1 MMKKSNITELNNIIN
16 INDIVVFD
24 DNSTPPDN
32 LEYSIVNEEGIE
44 YHIVYY
50 YVGEFDL
57 IDNTYIH
64 HYNKNKEYLNTLKI
78 TLTEEDKELLQLMCN
93 NYKEIY

>member
-1 MMKKSNITELNNIIN
+1 MTIAELDNIIK
-16 INDIVVFD
+16 IGDIVIFD
-24 DNSTPPDN
+24 EDNSTPPDDTK
-32 LEYSIVNEEGIE
+32 YSIVNEEGIE

-50 YVGEFDL
+50 YVGEFED

-64 HYNKNKEYLNTLKI
+64 HYNRDREYLDTLKI
-78 TLTEEDKELLQLMCN
+78 TLSGEDKELIKVMCN

>member
-1 MMKKSNITELNNIIN
+1 MTIAELDNIIK
-16 INDIVVFD
+16 IGDIVIFD
-24 DNSTPPDN
+24 EDNSTPPDDTK
-32 LEYSIVNEEGIE
+32 YSIVNEEGIE
-44 YHIVYY
+44 YHTVYY

-64 HYNKNKEYLNTLKI
+64 HYNRDREYLDTLKI
-78 TLTEEDKELLQLMCN
+78 TLSGEDKELLQLMCN

>member
-50 YVGEFDL
+50 YVGEFEC

-78 TLTEEDKELLQLMCN
+78 TLTEEDKELLQLMCK

>member
-1 MMKKSNITELNNIIN
+1 MTISELDNIIK
-16 INDIVVFD
+16 IGDIVVFD
-24 DNSTPPDN
+24 DTSTIPDN
-32 LEYSIVNEEGIE
+32 TDYSIVNEEGIE

-50 YVGEFDL
+50 YVGEFVL

-78 TLTEEDKELLQLMCN
+78 TLSEEDKELIQLMCN

>member
-1 MMKKSNITELNNIIN
+1 MTITELDKIIK
-16 INDIVVFD
+16 IGDIVIFD
-24 DNSTPPDN
+24 EDNSTPPDDTK
-32 LEYSIVNEEGIE
+32 YSIVNDEGIE

-64 HYNKNKEYLNTLKI
+64 HYNRDREYLDTLKI
-78 TLTEEDKELLQLMCN
+78 TLSGEDKELIKLMCN

>member
-1 MMKKSNITELNNIIN
+1 MTISELNSIIN
-16 INDIVVFD
+16 IGDVVIFD
-24 DNSTPPDN
+24 ESSTIPDN
-32 LEYSIVNEEGIE
+32 TDFSIVNEEGIE

-50 YVGEFDL
+50 YVGEFEC

-64 HYNKNKEYLNTLKI
+64 HYNRDREYLDTLKI
-78 TLTEEDKELLQLMCN
+78 TLSGEDKELLQLMCN

>member
-1 MMKKSNITELNNIIN
+1 MTITELDKIIK
-16 INDIVVFD
+16 IGDIVIFD
-24 DNSTPPDN
+24 EDNSTPPDDTK
-32 LEYSIVNEEGIE
+32 YSIVNEEGIE

-64 HYNKNKEYLNTLKI
+64 HYNRDREYLDTLKI
-78 TLTEEDKELLQLMCN
+78 TLSGEDKELIKLMCN

>member
-1 MMKKSNITELNNIIN
+1 MTISELDNIIK
-16 INDIVVFD
+16 IGDIVVFD
-24 DNSTPPDN
+24 EDNSTPPDDTK
-32 LEYSIVNEEGIE
+32 YSIVNEEGIE

-57 IDNTYIH
+57 INNTYIH
-64 HYNKNKEYLNTLKI
+64 HYNRDREYLDTLKI
-78 TLTEEDKELLQLMCN
+78 TLSGEDKELLQLMCN

>member
-1 MMKKSNITELNNIIN
+1 MTISELNSIIN
-16 INDIVVFD
+16 IGDVVIFD
-24 DNSTPPDN
+24 DSSTIPDN
-32 LEYSIVNEEGIE
+32 TDFSIVNEEGIE

-50 YVGEFDL
+50 YVGEFEC

-64 HYNKNKEYLNTLKI
+64 HYNRYREYLDTLKI
-78 TLTEEDKELLQLMCN
+78 TLSGEDKELLQLMCT

>member
-1 MMKKSNITELNNIIN
+1 MTISELNSIIN
-16 INDIVVFD
+16 IGDVVIFD
-24 DNSTPPDN
+24 DSSTIPDN
-32 LEYSIVNEEGIE
+32 TDYSIVNEEGIE

-50 YVGEFDL
+50 YVGEYEL

-64 HYNKNKEYLNTLKI
+64 HYNSNREYLDTLKI
-78 TLTEEDKELLQLMCN
+78 TLSGEDKELLQLMCN

>member
-1 MMKKSNITELNNIIN
+1 MTITELDKIIK
-16 INDIVVFD
+16 IGDIVIFD
-24 DNSTPPDN
+24 EDNSTPPDTT
-32 LEYSIVNEEGIE
+32 EFAIVNEEGIE

-64 HYNKNKEYLNTLKI
+64 HYNRDREYLDTLKI
-78 TLTEEDKELLQLMCN
+78 TLSGEDKELLQLMCK

>member
-1 MMKKSNITELNNIIN
+1 MTITELDNIIK
-16 INDIVVFD
+16 IGDIVIFD

-64 HYNKNKEYLNTLKI
+64 HYNRDREYLDTLKI
-78 TLTEEDKELLQLMCN
+78 TLSGEDKELIKLMCN

>member
-1 MMKKSNITELNNIIN
+1 MTITELDKIIK
-16 INDIVVFD
+16 IGDIVIFD
-24 DNSTPPDN
+24 ENNSTPPDTT
-32 LEYSIVNEEGIE
+32 EFAIVNEEGIE

-64 HYNKNKEYLNTLKI
+64 HYNKNREYINTLKI
-78 TLTEEDKELLQLMCN
+78 TLSGEDKEILKLMCD

>member
-1 MMKKSNITELNNIIN
+1 MTIAELDNIIK
-16 INDIVVFD
+16 IGDIVIFD
-24 DNSTPPDN
+24 EDNSTPPDDTK
-32 LEYSIVNEEGIE
+32 YSIVNEEGIE

-64 HYNKNKEYLNTLKI
+64 HYNRDREYLDTLKI
-78 TLTEEDKELLQLMCN
+78 TLSGEDKELLQLMCN

>member
-1 MMKKSNITELNNIIN
+1 MKKSNITELNNIIN

-32 LEYSIVNEEGIE
+32 LDYSIVNEEGIE

-78 TLTEEDKELLQLMCN
+78 TLSEEDKELLQLMCN

>member
-1 MMKKSNITELNNIIN
+1 MKNSNITELNNIIN

-78 TLTEEDKELLQLMCN
+78 TLTEEDKELLQLMCK